1 VKLGEG
7 RIGFDAM
14 YGVIE
19 DRLHGRMGM

>member
-1 VKLGEG
+1 VNLGEG

-19 DRLHGRMGM
+19 DRLHGLMGM